1 MVAVTSAWRRLP
13 DIPMRP
19 RDGAMGLRTLESDV
33 FAFGGYT
40 FGREHRELFAISA
53 DGGSWDRR
61 RDAPLPLA
69 RGTAVELRGRLHTWA
84 FHQAFSQDRG
94 SSCGGVAYDPAS
106 DAWEPV
112 APLPTGAREGSLLA
126 ASDDG
131 ALLWGGYTR
140 EHRAADDGFLYSATD
155 DTWIPVAPGPLP
167 PLGYGAAVWAGTE
180 VIIWSR
186 VGEVSHQAAYEPA
199 SKTWRLLPEP
209 PIRPDGNMAA
219 VWTGAECIFLGG
231 SAPDGGGRR
240 DVVAYNPVSD
250 SWRQLPMLPERVNI
264 PRVLWHD
271 GRLTVVGY
279 RAVHDLELDTGAG
292 WESLERPPLPPGQN
306 DATLVRSELWMPG
319 FVRRAEPWVEQTSP
333 MMALDL
339 ARSGAGDGESRMRA
353 RMAVLSS
360 GLRVAS
366 GLAGYIATS
375 SGAVHLVL
383 RGSTVNGLDAMRRA
397 RAAIFEVPHPEEPSD
412 PLPSF
417 ASSVELVDGAPSFW
431 FEAADA
437 EAYDGL
443 IDQVISLVVA
453 ALESSGADGLLTWPG
468 GPTA

>member
-1 MVAVTSAWRRLP
+1 MAAMASAWRRLP

-19 RDGAMGLRTLESDV
+19 RDGMGLRTLGGDA

-40 FGREHRELFAISA
+40 HGREHQELFALPVEEDA
-53 DGGSWDRR
+53 WRR
-61 RDAPLPLA
+61 CRDAPFLLG
-69 RGTAVELRGRLHTWA
+69 RGTAVELGGRLHTWA
-84 FHQAFSQDRG
+84 FHQAISQDRG
-94 SSCGGVAYDPAS
+94 SSCAGAAYDPAS

-112 APLPTGAREGSLLA
+112 APLPTGAREGAVLA

-140 EHRAADDGFLYSATD
+140 QHRAAGDGFVYSATD
-155 DTWIPVAPGPLP
+155 DTWTPAASGPLP

-186 VGEVSHQAAYEPA
+186 VGEASHQAAYEPA

-219 VWTGAECIFLGG
+219 VGTGAECIFLGG
-231 SAPDGGGRR
+231 SAPDGSGRR
-240 DVVAYNPVSD
+240 DAVAYTPAAD
-250 SWRQLPMLPERVNI
+250 SWRPLPMLPESVNI

-271 GRLTVVGY
+271 GRLIVVGF
-279 RAVHDLELDTGAG
+279 RAVHALALDTGAG

-306 DATLVRSELWMPG
+306 DATLIGSELWMPG

-339 ARSGAGDGESRMRA
+339 ARLNDHSGG
-353 RMAVLSS
+353 V
-360 GLRVAS
+360 
-366 GLAGYIATS
+366 
-375 SGAVHLVL
+375 
-383 RGSTVNGLDAMRRA
+383 GS
-397 RAAIFEVPHPEEPSD
+397 
-412 PLPSF
+412 
-417 ASSVELVDGAPSFW
+417 
-431 FEAADA
+431 
-437 EAYDGL
+437 
-443 IDQVISLVVA
+443 
-453 ALESSGADGLLTWPG
+453 ADGQLTWPG